1 MTVKWI
7 GKRMMLGILVL
18 LIVSFLSFFIMHAGP
33 GSSATAYY
41 GGNAQTLTASEKERI
56 SEEFGLDRPLIIQ
69 YGSWLIEVMSGNL
82 GMSAKEG
89 RPVASIL
96 SERLPNTLLLFG
108 VSMFFIIIGSIWLGM
123 VAGMRPGSLLDR
135 GLSTF
140 SIASSSIPPFWL
152 GILFIYLFS
161 VMLGVLPSSGTRS
174 LVGDGG
180 FFDRVQHIVM
190 PASVIVLT
198 HVGLYARFLQESVKT
213 EIGSYY
219 VMAARANGVDE
230 REIRIGVLRN
240 AFIPYLNYLGMTIPS
255 FFGGSVIVEALFAWS
270 GLGQLLVKSIM
281 VKDYP
286 LLMGGIMLTGLIVV
300 ITLFVIDVLMFMLDP
315 KLRRGELGR

>member
-1 MTVKWI
+1 MDWEAHDV
-7 GKRMMLGILVL
+7 GDFSSPHRELPL
-18 LIVSFLSFFIMHAGP
+18 FFIMHAGP

-69 YGSWLIEVMSGNL
+69 YGSWLKETMNGNL

-89 RPVASIL
+89 RPVALIL
-96 SERLPNTLLLFG
+96 GERLPNTLLLFG

-123 VAGMRPGSLLDR
+123 AAGVKPGSLLDR
-135 GLSTF
+135 GLSMF

-161 VMLGVLPSSGTRS
+161 VTLGVLPSSGTRS
-174 LVGDGG
+174 LIGDGG
-180 FFDRVQHIVM
+180 FFDKIRHLIM

-213 EIGSYY
+213 EIESYY
-219 VMAARANGVDE
+219 VMTARANGVDE

-270 GLGQLLVKSIM
+270 GLGQLLIKSIM

-286 LLMGGIMLTGLIVV
+286 LLMGGIMLTCLIVV

-315 KLRRGELGR
+315 KLRRGELGG

>member
-1 MTVKWI
+1 
-7 GKRMMLGILVL
+7 
-18 LIVSFLSFFIMHAGP
+18 
-33 GSSATAYY
+33 
-41 GGNAQTLTASEKERI
+41 
-56 SEEFGLDRPLIIQ
+56 
-69 YGSWLIEVMSGNL
+69 
-82 GMSAKEG
+82 
-89 RPVASIL
+89 
-96 SERLPNTLLLFG
+96 
-108 VSMFFIIIGSIWLGM
+108 
-123 VAGMRPGSLLDR
+123 
-135 GLSTF
+135 
-140 SIASSSIPPFWL
+140 PPFWL

-255 FFGGSVIVEALFAWS
+255 FFGGSVIVEALFSWS
-270 GLGQLLVKSIM
+270 GLGRLLVKSVM

-286 LLMGGIMLTGLIVV
+286 LLMGGIMLTGVIVV
-300 ITLFVIDVLMFMLDP
+300 ISLFV
-315 KLRRGELGR
+315 